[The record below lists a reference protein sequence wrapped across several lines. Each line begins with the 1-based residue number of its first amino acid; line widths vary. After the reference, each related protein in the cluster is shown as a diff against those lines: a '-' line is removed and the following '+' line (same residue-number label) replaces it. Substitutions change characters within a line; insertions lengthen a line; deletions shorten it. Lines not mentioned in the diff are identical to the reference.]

1 MYFTETSAKSGEHVE
16 DSFLS
21 CTQQV
26 IDKVESGVI
35 DPNAPGCGILV
46 YKGASDQLNRMVTK
60 QAVNEDGFSQKMG
73 QKVDLMKMEADEA
86 IDKFKQS
93 RSGKKYL

>member
-1 MYFTETSAKSGEHVE
+1 MYFTETSAKSGENVE
-16 DSFLS
+16 DAFLN

-46 YKGASDQLNRMVTK
+46 YKGASDQMNRIM
-60 QAVNEDGFSQKMG
+60 NRPGGNSDSGENFG
-73 QKVDLMKMEADEA
+73 QKVGQKIDLLKDDAME
-86 IDKFKQS
+86 KFKQS
-93 RSGKKYL
+93 KCCS